1 MWNVYSIIKSVR
13 ILKKLKFFLTFD
25 ILKHCV
31 KSKNREGK
39 KKFQLAGAL
48 NDVNQ
53 PYLCVADL
61 QKRMKIQ
68 MENFFVPQQTT
79 SLQDGPKGLFCSL
92 WYILLV
98 LVKHVLCFSERFC
111 RFLIILYHHQSL
123 KKSTNVCT
131 SEQRF
136 CMQSHIQWGMMKLES
151 RGDPW
156 ERVQLDSRAPQNLV
170 RIDLNLQS

>member
-1 MWNVYSIIKSVR
+1 MQANYKRCGGELWQQSTAAPAQLLLETKIALSSLTLSSASFKIIKIAHWEYLHFR
-13 ILKKLKFFLTFD
+13 FEKIQPTPLLQIKKKNPWKENSYVKCIQHYKKRWSFKKNFFLTFD
-25 ILKHCV
+25 ILKYCV

-92 WYILLV
+92 
-98 LVKHVLCFSERFC
+98 
-111 RFLIILYHHQSL
+111 
-123 KKSTNVCT
+123 
-131 SEQRF
+131 
-136 CMQSHIQWGMMKLES
+136 
-151 RGDPW
+151 
-156 ERVQLDSRAPQNLV
+156 
-170 RIDLNLQS
+170 